1 MKIEIVVFLNILYL
15 KVEITVILF
24 YILGAIAIA
33 SAVGTVASKHPVV
46 SAVSLV
52 LHFFMLAG
60 MYLTLQAQFVSIM
73 QILVYAGAIMVL
85 VIFVIMLLNLGDEE
99 KLKENINVR
108 KLIALSMG
116 AVLIFQLTIIAL
128 ATSSDLTQMSIS
140 AINNGTVEAIGQT
153 MFTKYIFHFE
163 AISLLLLV
171 AIIGALMLA
180 RRKKPE
186 EIQEGA
192 TEL

>member
-1 MKIEIVVFLNILYL
+1 
-15 KVEITVILF
+15 VEISVVLF

-33 SAVGTVASKHPVV
+33 SAIGTVASKHPVA
-46 SAVSLV
+46 SAMSLV

-99 KLKENINVR
+99 TLVQRLNLRRLVGY
-108 KLIALSMG
+108 ALGGVM
-116 AVLIFQLTIIAL
+116 LFQFTIIAL
-128 ATSSDLTQMSIS
+128 ASNSNLTEIP
-140 AINNGTVEAIGQT
+140 AIAVNNGTVEAIGQT
-153 MFTKYIFHFE
+153 MFSKYIFHFE

-180 RRKKPE
+180 RRKKKTE
-186 EIQEGA
+186 EGVI
-192 TEL
+192 

>member
-1 MKIEIVVFLNILYL
+1 LKIEIVVFLNILYL